1 MKKIIILVVL
11 TISSFGLINAQ
22 PFEMGTNVL
31 GVGIGIGGHYAAWNS
46 SYSSTPAI
54 GISYEHG
61 IKDGLG
67 PGTIAIGG
75 YIGYKGMSY
84 HYDYILSNYY
94 YDEKWTYLIFGL
106 RGIYHYNFD
115 LDDNL
120 DLYGGLMLS
129 YNNVNY
135 KYTTNNPYSPYGNG
149 SYASYID
156 FSLFVGGRYYF
167 TNNVGVFM
175 ELGYGI
181 SYLTVGLN
189 FKL

>member
-75 YIGYKGMSY
+75 YIGYYKGMSY
-84 HYDYILSNYY
+84 HY
-94 YDEKWTYLIFGL
+94 GL

-129 YNNVNY
+129 YA
-135 KYTTNNPYSPYGNG
+135 
-149 SYASYID
+149 SYASNIY